1 MSDIPKDVTP
11 KDEPGASNDELS
23 TADAAKAR
31 AANSDHE
38 SPNTPAPETPST
50 QKETAPEPNPK
61 EGVEREDARASET
74 TGTQNLPQERL
85 AEEQDLE
92 PQLIRVRQGMWGDS
106 KSTDTSGY
114 GQIARAITFPEP
126 SDRPYG
132 GWFDAVADRMEE
144 LVPGFST
151 GRTIVDRGEITFHVR
166 PEKIVELARA
176 LRDDAA
182 LRFEMCPSVS
192 GVHYPNSVGEELHVV
207 YHLLSITHNRRIRLE
222 VGLPDSH
229 PHTPSLIS
237 VYPHV
242 DWHERETWDM
252 FGIVFDGH
260 HALTRIL
267 MPDDWHGHPQRKDY
281 PLGGVDV
288 EYKGAVVPP
297 PNERR
302 SYS

>member
-1 MSDIPKDVTP
+1 MSENKPDN
-11 KDEPGASNDELS
+11 A
-23 TADAAKAR
+23 
-31 AANSDHE
+31 
-38 SPNTPAPETPST
+38 SPNTPAPDAPAPE
-50 QKETAPEPNPK
+50 KVTAPEAAPK
-61 EGVEREDARASET
+61 EGVEREDSRSSDA
-74 TGTQNLPQERL
+74 TGTVDVGPASSQAHDPAAPQVL
-85 AEEQDLE
+85 
-92 PQLIRVRQGMWGDS
+92 RVRQGMWGDQ

-114 GQIARAITFPEP
+114 GEIARTITMPEA
-126 SDRPYG
+126 SQQPYG
-132 GWFDAVADRMEE
+132 GWFDQVADRMAE

-151 GRTIVDRGEITFHVR
+151 GRTIVDRGEITFFVR
-166 PEKIVELARA
+166 PEKMVELARA
-176 LRDDAA
+176 LRDDAQ
-182 LRFEMCPSVS
+182 LRFEMCTSVS
-192 GVHYPNSVGEELHVV
+192 GVHYPNSAGEELHVV

-222 VGLPDSH
+222 VGLPEDN

-237 VYPHV
+237 VYPHT

-252 FGIVFDGH
+252 FGVIFDGH

-297 PNERR
+297 PHERR

>member
-1 MSDIPKDVTP
+1 MSEQNKQD
-11 KDEPGASNDELS
+11 N
-23 TADAAKAR
+23 
-31 AANSDHE
+31 N
-38 SPNTPAPETPST
+38 SPNTPAPD
-50 QKETAPEPNPK
+50 APAHDKQGSAEPNPK
-61 EGVEREDARASET
+61 AGVEREDARASET
-74 TGTQNLPQERL
+74 TGTVHLAPQT
-85 AEEQDLE
+85 
-92 PQLIRVRQGMWGDS
+92 PQAGDPQVLRVREGMWGGQR
-106 KSTDTSGY
+106 STDTSGY
-114 GQIARAITFPEP
+114 GEIARTITMPE
-126 SDRPYG
+126 SAQRPYG
-132 GWFDAVADRMEE
+132 GWFDQVADRMEA

-151 GRTIVDRGEITFHVR
+151 GRTIVDRAEITFHVR
-166 PEKIVELARA
+166 PAKMVELARA
-176 LRDDAA
+176 LRDDAQ

-192 GVHYPNSVGEELHVV
+192 GVHYPYSVGEELHVV

-222 VGLPDSH
+222 VGLPDAD

-252 FGIVFDGH
+252 FGIIFDGH

-297 PNERR
+297 PHERR